1 MELSYNPI
9 RREQELIDYNIQYG
23 NGRNGHIGGHGGG
36 EPDPQKEQQ
45 QRLEKLMSVGNSMMW
60 YVALLPLFG
69 LVFEMYAVGKF
80 LGYFLWG
87 LIIAVRII
95 VCINDNKKLKAMGLW
110 DSASSSWL
118 MLLPIMY
125 IIERSRYLGRSYM
138 PVGIGAGCII
148 LALINNGFTEAM
160 TYNENNYYTFVSEA
174 YASYIYDLPYDEN
187 YVYNP
192 YLTIDGLLNR
202 YCIPT
207 TGKLTEDAFVSYEY
221 ERIGSEHYV
230 TASAMKDGKKLAI
243 VFWIDYDGYYFGGVE
258 IDEITLDG
266 KPVEGEQRDQI
277 LRDIFM
283 LELTE

>member
-1 MELSYNPI
+1 MELNYNPI
-9 RREQELIDYNIQYG
+9 RREQELIDYNIQYE
-23 NGRNGHIGGHGGG
+23 NGRNECIGGHGGG
-36 EPDPQKEQQ
+36 EYDPQETQE
-45 QRLEKLMSVGNSMMW
+45 RLDKLMTVGNSMIW

-69 LVFEMYAVGKF
+69 LVFEIYAAGKF

-95 VCINDNKKLKAMGLW
+95 VCIYDNKKLKAMGLW
-110 DSASSSWL
+110 DPTSSSWL
-118 MLLPIMY
+118 VLLPVMY
-125 IIERSRYLGRSYM
+125 IIARSQKLKRSFM
-138 PVGIGAGCII
+138 PVGIAAGCMVLAI
-148 LALINNGFTEAM
+148 LNNGFTEAM
-160 TYNENNYYTFVSEA
+160 TYNENNYYTFVSES
-174 YASYIYDLPYDEN
+174 YASYIYDLPYYEN

-192 YLTIDGLLNR
+192 YLTIDGMLNR

-207 TGKLTEDAFVSYEY
+207 SGKLTEDAFISYEY
-221 ERIGSEHYV
+221 ENVDSEHYV

-243 VFWIDYDGYYFGGVE
+243 VFWIDYDGYYFGGVD

-266 KPVEGEQRDQI
+266 KPVEGEQRDQM